1 MGGVATNE
9 KVNSLENPE
18 VILQVRDLV
27 KYFPVRMGFWQSMR
41 TKEQPVLRAVDGVS
55 LDVYKG
61 EILGLVGESGCGK
74 TTLARTILRLTDA
87 TGGEAVLE
95 GEDIFG
101 LDEKEMNKLRRKMQI
116 IFQDPY
122 ESMNPR
128 MDVRQSYPNLWFC
141 RGLRSLYDSR
151 DAVASALADVEMV
164 PPEEY
169 GQVSP

>member
-1 MGGVATNE
+1 MY
-9 KVNSLENPE
+9 VNPLGEPHISVSYTHLDVYKRQLENPE

-95 GEDIFG
+95 LSLIHIYPKANSS
-101 LDEKEMNKLRRKMQI
+101 LVTARSTTTCL
-116 IFQDPY
+116 
-122 ESMNPR
+122 PR
-128 MDVRQSYPNLWFC
+128 
-141 RGLRSLYDSR
+141 RSLLGSTIR
-151 DAVASALADVEMV
+151 LMRQAVQR
-164 PPEEY
+164 P
-169 GQVSP
+169 Q